1 VAEPPPW
8 GWFGSA
14 THGQRK
20 KKLKKRVSATPKGQN
35 FLQFFYF
42 FFFSLSLAMGGG
54 GSATPMVDPSY
65 FFFFLF

>member
-1 VAEPPPW
+1 MGVVRLGHPW
-8 GWFGSA
+8 P
-14 THGQRK
+14 K
-20 KKLKKRVSATPKGQN
+20 KKKIEEAGFGHPQWPK
-35 FLQFFYF
+35 LPSIFFF